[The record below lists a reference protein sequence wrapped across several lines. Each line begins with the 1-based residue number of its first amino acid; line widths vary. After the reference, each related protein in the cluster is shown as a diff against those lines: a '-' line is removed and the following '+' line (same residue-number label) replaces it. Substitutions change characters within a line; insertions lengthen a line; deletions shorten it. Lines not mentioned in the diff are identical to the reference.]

1 MEIWRD
7 DERKYLPYYHQATQ
21 AAEEFSSNRG
31 PPIIVSNLSP
41 PLGMSKAGTTNCNM
55 HYAVVTI
62 NSINPKI
69 ILNSN
74 FPDLFVGSDKCF
86 YKSKP
91 KGHKLVYN

>member
-41 PLGMSKAGTTNCNM
+41 PLGMSKAGTTKCNM

-62 NSINPKI
+62 NSINPRI
-69 ILNSN
+69 RLNNN
-74 FPDLFVGSDKCF
+74 FPLSRFTCRIGWKF
-86 YKSKP
+86 
-91 KGHKLVYN
+91 LQI